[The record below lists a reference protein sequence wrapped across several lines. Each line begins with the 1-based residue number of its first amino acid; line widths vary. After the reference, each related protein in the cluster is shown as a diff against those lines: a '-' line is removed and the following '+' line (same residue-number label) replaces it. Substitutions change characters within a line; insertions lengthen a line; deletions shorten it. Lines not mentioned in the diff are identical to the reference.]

1 MLFVGFLFFIPS
13 QIFTQTNIY
22 FFIDSNTIIGNI
34 LNNQVYVSESEIA
47 YTLQGNLIFQG
58 DSKST
63 DQILFTVNAKDIL
76 SKKVGL
82 VYQND
87 AKTIQYLTQNGE
99 FFLGDHPMYDYKKLV
114 SIKTVNDS
122 LFEIYSGVDQTLLGV
137 VEGRF
142 ESQVQ
147 IVITAHLYVKHYH
160 LDEIVKQQI
169 EINAGSDTTGAGYS
183 LIRPLLDRG
192 PYEVWE
198 WNGKSLKPAY
208 GYRPEDE
215 WKFDGRYLRPAWN
228 LDPQSEWEWDGKILK
243 PTWDNSAQNQWIWEN
258 NILKSFWD
266 PNPDLTWILEDG
278 IIRPMWNFNTSLQWE
293 ITGAVP
299 LPIIALVILGKADL

>member
-1 MLFVGFLFFIPS
+1 MLLIGMIFFVPHLFCQS
-13 QIFTQTNIY
+13 QVY

-34 LNNQVYVSESEIA
+34 LNNQVYVSETEIA
-47 YTLQGNLIFQG
+47 YTLQGNIIFEG

-82 VYQND
+82 VYQSD
-87 AKTIQYLTQNGE
+87 AKTIQYLTQSGE

-114 SIKTVNDS
+114 YFKTINDS
-122 LFEIYSGVDQTLLGV
+122 VHEIYSGVNEALLGV

-142 ESQVQ
+142 QSQVE
-147 IVITAHLYVKHYH
+147 IVMAAHLYIRHYH

-169 EINAGSDTTGAGYS
+169 ELNAGSDSTGAGYS

-192 PYEVWE
+192 AYYVWE
-198 WNGKSLKPAY
+198 WDGKTLKPAY

-215 WKFDGRYLRPAWN
+215 WKFDGRYLQPAWS
-228 LDPQSEWEWDGKILK
+228 LDPQNEWEWDGKILK
-243 PTWDNSAQNQWIWEN
+243 PTWDNSAANQWLWEN
-258 NILKSFWD
+258 EILKSFWNPD
-266 PNPDLTWILEDG
+266 PDLTWIREEN
-278 IIRPMWNFNTSLQWE
+278 IIRPMWDFNTSLQWE
-293 ITGAVP
+293 ITGDIP
-299 LPIIALVILGKADL
+299 LPIIALVILGKADR